1 MANILIIDD
10 DEQLCRVL
18 KSAIDKMGHRVD
30 SASGI
35 VEGLEKA
42 ADDSFDL
49 VFLDVRLPDGNG
61 LDIIKRIKMIPSNP
75 EVIVITGYA
84 DPYGVEI
91 AINSDAWDYLQKPLV
106 MKYMKL
112 QLNQALQYRKEKR
125 LKRESMVIKR
135 EGIIGESP
143 QIKDCLKFASHAALS
158 DANVLIT
165 GETGTGKERFA
176 KTIHKNSNRIKGN
189 FVIVDCAALPET
201 LVESI
206 LFGHVK
212 GAFTGADRDMDGLIM
227 QADGGTLFLDEV
239 GELPMPIQK
248 AFLRVLQEHTFRP
261 IGGKIEHQS
270 NFRLIAATNRDL
282 TLMAEKGS
290 FREDLLFRLKSLLI
304 HLPALKERVQDIK
317 ELAMYSQLQI
327 CEREGIAVKS
337 FSNQFINT
345 LEAYNWPG
353 NVRELNNALEWAIS
367 KARFE
372 TTLFPKHLPEQIR
385 IHVVRS
391 SLWDSFNNSG
401 ITIDC
406 DNKISCRSLPK
417 YKKFREEVIVE
428 NEKNYLRELITLTK
442 GNINSA
448 CSISGLGRTRLY
460 ELMKN
465 HGISRSYS
473 DCVNI
478 N

>member
-10 DEQLCRVL
+10 DEKLCKVL
-18 KSAIDKMGHRVD
+18 KSAIVKMGHRVIC
-30 SASGI
+30 ASG
-35 VEGLEKA
+35 VLEGLEKA
-42 ADDSFDL
+42 ATDSFDL
-49 VFLDVRLPDGNG
+49 VFLDVCLPDGNG
-61 LDIIKRIKMIPSNP
+61 LDIIKKIRMLPSNP
-75 EVIVITGYA
+75 EVIIITGYA

-91 AINSDAWDYLQKPLV
+91 AINGDVWDYLQKPLLIN
-106 MKYMKL
+106 YMKL
-112 QLNQALQYRKEKR
+112 QLNQALQYHNEKR
-125 LKRESMVIKR
+125 LNKDSIVIKR

-143 QIKDCLKFASHAALS
+143 QIKDCLKFASQAALS

-176 KTIHKNSNRIKGN
+176 KTIHNNSYRIKGN

-212 GAFTGADRDMDGLIM
+212 GAFTGADRDIEGLIM
-227 QADGGTLFLDEV
+227 QANGGTLFLDEV
-239 GELPMPIQK
+239 GELPMPVQK

-261 IGGKIEHQS
+261 IGGKTELTS

-282 TLMAEKGS
+282 SLMAEKGL

-304 HLPALKERVQDIK
+304 HLPGLKERVQDIK

-327 CEREGIAVKS
+327 CEREGLAVKS
-337 FSNQFINT
+337 FSSQFINT
-345 LEAYNWPG
+345 LEAYSWPG

-367 KARFE
+367 KARYE
-372 TTLFPKHLPEQIR
+372 STLFPKHLPEHIR
-385 IHVVRS
+385 IDVVRS
-391 SLWDSFNNSG
+391 SLRDSYINDDATVN
-401 ITIDC
+401 C
-406 DNKISCRSLPK
+406 DIKIGCRSLPK
-417 YKKFREEVIVE
+417 YRKFRETVIVE
-428 NEKNYLRELITLTK
+428 NEKNYLRELIVLTK

-448 CSISGLGRTRLY
+448 CSISGLGRPRLY

-465 HGISRSYS
+465 HGISKSYS